1 MCNGELR
8 VYIYIERYRFRYTD
22 KNGNIVKGLHE
33 TDGVM
38 DTPMVPMTKYHDEF
52 SWLTR
57 RSCQKSTHLSSLGVI
72 PTTLNTGKSIS
83 NSDRRFLTWNL
94 HWGMYVYIYTYIHT
108 YMVGYESQGQLVR
121 HSMVLNNGAT
131 STSKQTTLIHP
142 SFIQDCSQTQIQGNI
157 LATVSITH
165 GNITNSLPLCELFMT
180 SHHNKL
186 KHKTRKKTHR

>member
-1 MCNGELR
+1 MENY

-72 PTTLNTGKSIS
+72 PTTLNTGKLIS

-94 HWGMYVYIYTYIHT
+94 HWGMYVYIYIYIHT
-108 YMVGYESQGQLVR
+108 YVYGWVWIPRGSWC
-121 HSMVLNNGAT
+121 AT
-131 STSKQTTLIHP
+131 QWCWTMGP
-142 SFIQDCSQTQIQGNI
+142 
-157 LATVSITH
+157 
-165 GNITNSLPLCELFMT
+165 LPLQ
-180 SHHNKL
+180 NKPP
-186 KHKTRKKTHR
+186 